1 MTEDKPATAP
11 YGTWKSPITAGLI
24 AGTTI
29 SLSSLAIENETF
41 YWLEGRPAE
50 GGRTVIVRQSG
61 DGPGNLAEDVTP
73 TGFNVRSR
81 VHEYGGGAAL
91 VADGDVYFVNFD
103 AQRIY
108 CHRPGDAP
116 RAVTPETVG
125 RFADMQLDRRRRR
138 LICVREDH
146 SGPEEPRNELV
157 AVNLEGRAIEV
168 LDGDHDFVASPRLDE
183 ACDHLAWLTWDH
195 PDMPWDGTT
204 LWMAQFDDEGRIG
217 TPQKIAG
224 GSGES
229 IFQPEWTAEGELL
242 FVSDRSNWWNLYKT
256 SKHGILPVSP
266 VDAEFGLPQWAFGM
280 STYGVAGDGRIVAS
294 RCQAGEWQLGV
305 IDGEGFEAFD
315 LPYSDISGVRVSD
328 GTVLFVGSSAI
339 TAPQLVRL
347 DIGTGEHTILRY
359 SSVVDLDAGYLS
371 QPESIEFPSAGG
383 AMSYGFYY
391 PPANRNFKAPAGE
404 LPPLIVRGHGGPTG
418 AASAALNLSIQFWTS
433 RGFAVLDVNYRG
445 STGFGRAYR
454 EALYGN
460 WGVADVDDMVAGAE
474 YLVERGDVDPKR
486 LMIRGGSAGG
496 FTTLAALT
504 FRDTFSAGASHYGI
518 GDLMA
523 LARDTHKFESR
534 YLDRIVGPLPESE
547 AIYRERSPINY
558 TDQLDCPVIFLQ
570 GLDDKVVPPN
580 QAESMVDALKA
591 KGIPV
596 AYLAFEGEGHGF
608 RKAEN
613 VERALVAEL
622 TFYSR
627 VFQFQPAEKLPP
639 LEIHNLT

>member
-1 MTEDKPATAP
+1 MADNEPVTAP
-11 YGTWKSPITAGLI
+11 YGTWKSPVTAGLI

-29 SLSSLAIENETF
+29 SLGSLGVANGTF

-50 GGRTVIVRQSG
+50 GGRTVIVRH
-61 DGPGNLAEDVTP
+61 DGEKAEDVTP
-73 TGFNVRSR
+73 AGFNVRSR

-91 VADGDVYFVNFD
+91 VADGAVYFVNFD

-116 RAVTPETVG
+116 RAVTPENGG
-125 RFADMQLDRRRRR
+125 RFADMQLDQRRNR
-138 LICVREDH
+138 LICVREDD
-146 SGPEEPRNELV
+146 SGPGEPRNELV
-157 AVNLEGRAIEV
+157 AVNLEGRAIDV
-168 LDGDHDFVASPRLDE
+168 LDGGHDFVSSPRLD
-183 ACDHLAWLTWDH
+183 AAGDRLAWLTWDH
-195 PDMPWDGTT
+195 PNMPWDGTT
-204 LWMAQFDDEGRIG
+204 LWVADLDEDGAIG

-224 GSGES
+224 GPGES
-229 IFQPEWTAEGELL
+229 IFQPEWSGDGELL
-242 FVSDRSNWWNLYKT
+242 FVSDRSDWWNLYTT
-256 SKHGILPVSP
+256 SKYGILPVSP
-266 VDAEFGLPQWAFGM
+266 ADAEFGLPQWAFGM
-280 STYGVAGDGRIVAS
+280 STYGVAGDGRIIAS
-294 RCQAGEWQLGV
+294 RAQAGVWQLGV
-305 IDGEGFEAFD
+305 IDGDEFVAFD
-315 LPYSDISGVRVSD
+315 LPYSDISGVRVS
-328 GTVLFVGSSAI
+328 GETVLFVGSSA
-339 TAPQLVRL
+339 TLAPQLVRL
-347 DIGTGEHTILRY
+347 DIGSGEHSVLRM

-371 QPESIEFPSAGG
+371 QPEPIEYPTADG

-391 PPANRNFKAPAGE
+391 QPANRNFAAPAGE

-418 AASAALNLSIQFWTS
+418 AASAALSLSIQFWTS

-460 WGVADVDDMVAGAE
+460 WGVADVDDMVAGAQ
-474 YLVERGDVDPKR
+474 YLVARGDADPER

-496 FTTLAALT
+496 FTTLAALA

-534 YLDRIVGPLPESE
+534 YLDRIIGPLPESE
-547 AIYRERSPINY
+547 ALYRERSPINY

-580 QAESMVDALKA
+580 QAEAMVDALKT

-613 VERALVAEL
+613 VERALAAEL
-622 TFYSR
+622 AFYGR
-627 VFQFQPAEKLPP
+627 VFGFQPADKLPP
-639 LEIHNLT
+639 LEIHNLA

>member
-1 MTEDKPATAP
+1 MTDNAPVIAP
-11 YGTWKSPITAGLI
+11 YGTWKSPVTAGLI

-29 SLSSLAIENETF
+29 SLDSLAIENGAC

-50 GGRTVIVRQSG
+50 GGRTVIVRLSG
-61 DGPGNLAEDVTP
+61 EGPDGQAEDVTP

-91 VADGDVYFVNFD
+91 IADGDAYFVNFE

-108 CHRPGDAP
+108 CQRPGDAP
-116 RAVTPETVG
+116 RAVTPESGG
-125 RFADMQLDRRRRR
+125 RFADMQLDRRRKR

-146 SGPEEPRNELV
+146 SGPGEARNELV
-157 AVNLEGRAIEV
+157 AVNLEGLAIEV
-168 LDGDHDFVASPRLDE
+168 LDGGHDFVSSPRLDK
-183 ACDHLAWLTWDH
+183 AGDRLAWLTWDH
-195 PDMPWDGTT
+195 PNMPWDGTT
-204 LWMAQFDDEGRIG
+204 LWMAEFDADGVIG
-217 TPQKIAG
+217 APQKIAG
-224 GSGES
+224 GLGES
-229 IFQPEWTAEGELL
+229 IFQPEWSADGELL

-256 SKHGILPVSP
+256 SKQGILPVSP
-266 VDAEFGLPQWAFGM
+266 IDAEFGLPQWGFGM

-294 RCQAGEWQLGV
+294 RVQAGVWRLGI
-305 IDGEGFEAFD
+305 IDGDKFEAFD
-315 LPYSDISGVRVSD
+315 LPYSDISGVRVSGD
-328 GTVLFVGSSAI
+328 TVLFVGSSA
-339 TAPQLVRL
+339 TLAPQLVCL
-347 DIGTGEHTILRY
+347 DIGTGAYSVLRL
-359 SSVVDLDAGYLS
+359 SSVVELDAGYLS
-371 QPESIEFPSAGG
+371 QPETVEFPTADG
-383 AMSYGFYY
+383 ATAYGFYY
-391 PPANRNFKAPAGE
+391 PPANRNFEAPTGE

-433 RGFAVLDVNYRG
+433 RGFAILDVNYRG

-460 WGVADVDDMVAGAE
+460 WGVADVDDMVAGAR
-474 YLVERGDVDPKR
+474 YLVARGAADPER

-534 YLDRIVGPLPESE
+534 YLDRIVGPLPASE
-547 AIYRERSPINY
+547 ALYRERSPINY

-580 QAESMVDALKA
+580 QAEAMVEALKA

-613 VERALVAEL
+613 VERALAAEL
-622 TFYSR
+622 AFYGR
-627 VFQFQPAEKLPP
+627 VFRFQPADKLPP
-639 LEIHNLT
+639 LEIHNLA

>member
-1 MTEDKPATAP
+1 MADSKLTTAP

-29 SLSSLAIENETF
+29 SLSTLAIEDDAV

-61 DGPGNLAEDVTP
+61 DRAEDVTP
-73 TGFNVRSR
+73 AGFNVRSR

-91 VADGDVYFVNFD
+91 VADGEIYFVNFD

-108 CHRPGDAP
+108 CHRPGEAP
-116 RAVTPETVG
+116 RAVTPETGG
-125 RFADMQLDRRRRR
+125 RFADMQLDRRRKR

-146 SGPEEPRNELV
+146 SEPGEPRNELV
-157 AVNLEGRAIEV
+157 AVNLQGREIVV
-168 LDGDHDFVASPRLDE
+168 LDGGHDFVASPRLD
-183 ACDHLAWLTWDH
+183 ATGDRLAWLTWDH
-195 PDMPWDGTT
+195 PNMPWDGTT
-204 LWMAQFDDEGRIG
+204 LWLAEIGEDGRLG
-217 TPQKIAG
+217 TPQPVVG
-224 GSGES
+224 GTGES
-229 IFQPEWTAEGELL
+229 IFQPEWAADGELL

-266 VDAEFGLPQWAFGM
+266 AEAEYGLPQWAFGM
-280 STYGVAGDGRIVAS
+280 STYGIAGDGRIVAS
-294 RCQAGEWQLGV
+294 RCQAGVWQLGL
-305 IDGEGFEAFD
+305 IDDNQFKAFD
-315 LPYSDISGVRVSD
+315 LPYSDFSGVRVRGD
-328 GTVLFVGSSAI
+328 TVLFVGSSA
-339 TAPQLVRL
+339 TKTPQLVRHN
-347 DIGTGEHTILRY
+347 IVTGDCMILRY
-359 SSVVDLDAGYLS
+359 SSVVDLDPGFLS
-371 QPESIEFPSAGG
+371 QPESIEFPTSDG
-383 AMSYGFYY
+383 ATSYGFYY
-391 PPANRNFKAPAGE
+391 PPANRDFAASADE

-445 STGFGRAYR
+445 STGFGRTYR
-454 EALYGN
+454 ESLYGK
-460 WGVADVDDMVAGAE
+460 WGVADIDDMVAGAQF
-474 YLVERGDVDPKR
+474 LVERGDADPLR
-486 LMIRGGSAGG
+486 LAIRGGSAGG
-496 FTTLAALT
+496 FTTLATLT

-547 AIYRERSPINY
+547 ALYRERSPINH

-580 QAESMVDALKA
+580 QAEAMVEALKS

-613 VERALVAEL
+613 VERALAAEL
-622 TFYSR
+622 TFYGR
-627 VFQFQPAEKLPP
+627 IFNLQPADKSPP
-639 LEIHNLT
+639 LEIYNLA

>member
-1 MTEDKPATAP
+1 MADNDPVTAP

-29 SLSSLAIENETF
+29 SLSSLAVENETF

-61 DGPGNLAEDVTP
+61 DTAEDVTP
-73 TGFNVRSR
+73 AGFNVRSR
-81 VHEYGGGAAL
+81 AHEYGGGAAL
-91 VADGDVYFVNFD
+91 VVDGDVYFVNFYT
-103 AQRIY
+103 QRIY

-116 RAVTPETVG
+116 RAVTPETGG
-125 RFADMQLDRRRRR
+125 RFADMQLDRRRKR

-146 SGPEEPRNELV
+146 TGTGEPRNELV

-168 LDGDHDFVASPRLDE
+168 LDGAHDFVSNPRLDE
-183 ACDHLAWLTWDH
+183 AGDKLAWLTWDH
-195 PDMPWDGTT
+195 PNMPWDGTS
-204 LWMAQFDDEGRIG
+204 LWVARFDEEGRIG

-224 GSGES
+224 GSEES
-229 IFQPEWTAEGELL
+229 IFQPEWSANGELL
-242 FVSDRSNWWNLYKT
+242 FVSDRSNWWNLYTT
-256 SKHGILPVSP
+256 SNHEILPLSP
-266 VDAEFGLPQWAFGM
+266 DAAEFGLPQWAFGM
-280 STYGVAGDGRIVAS
+280 STYGVARDGRIIAS
-294 RCQAGEWQLGV
+294 RCQAGVWQLGIV
-305 IDGEGFEAFD
+305 AGGRFEAFD
-315 LPYSDISGVRVSD
+315 LPYTDISGVRVSGD
-328 GTVLFVGSSAI
+328 TVLFAGSSA
-339 TAPQLVRL
+339 TVASQLVRL
-347 DIGTGEHTILRY
+347 DIATGKHSVLRY

-371 QPESIEFPSAGG
+371 EPESMTFSTAGG
-383 AMSYGFYY
+383 ATSYGFYY
-391 PPANRNFKAPAGE
+391 PPANRNFEAPAGE
-404 LPPLIVRGHGGPTG
+404 LPPLIVRSHGGPTG
-418 AASAALNLSIQFWTS
+418 AASAALSLSIQFWTS

-445 STGFGRAYR
+445 STGFGRVYR

-460 WGVADVDDMVAGAE
+460 WGVADVDDMIAGAE
-474 YLVERGDVDPKR
+474 ALVARGVADPNR

-504 FRDTFSAGASHYGI
+504 FHDTFSAGASHYGI

-534 YLDRIVGPLPESE
+534 YLDRIVGPLPENQ
-547 AIYRERSPINY
+547 ALYRERSPINH
-558 TDQLDCPVIFLQ
+558 TDRLECPVIFLQ

-580 QAESMVDALKA
+580 QAEAMVDALTA

-622 TFYSR
+622 TFYGR
-627 VFQFQPAEKLPP
+627 IFHFEPADNLPP
-639 LEIHNLT
+639 LEIYNLASN

>member
-1 MTEDKPATAP
+1 MAENDFVTAP

-29 SLSSLAIENETF
+29 SLSSLAVENETF

-50 GGRTVIVRQSG
+50 GGRTVIVRHSG
-61 DGPGNLAEDVTP
+61 DMAEDVTP
-73 TGFNVRSR
+73 AGFNVRSR
-81 VHEYGGGAAL
+81 AHEYGGGAAL
-91 VADGDVYFVNFD
+91 VVDGDVYFVNFD
-103 AQRIY
+103 TQRIY

-116 RAVTPETVG
+116 RAVTPETGG

-146 SGPEEPRNELV
+146 TGTGEPRNELV

-168 LDGDHDFVASPRLDE
+168 LDGAHDFVSSPRLDK
-183 ACDHLAWLTWDH
+183 AGDKLAWLTWDH
-195 PDMPWDGTT
+195 PNMPWDGTS
-204 LWMAQFDDEGRIG
+204 LWVARFDEEGRIG

-224 GSGES
+224 GFEES
-229 IFQPEWTAEGELL
+229 IFQPEWSANGELL
-242 FVSDRSNWWNLYKT
+242 FVSDRSNWWNLYTT
-256 SKHGILPVSP
+256 SNHGILPVFP
-266 VDAEFGLPQWAFGM
+266 DAAEFGLPQWAFGM
-280 STYGVAGDGRIVAS
+280 STYGVTRDGLIIAS
-294 RCQAGEWQLGV
+294 RCQAGEWQLGIV
-305 IDGEGFEAFD
+305 IGGRFEAFD
-315 LPYSDISGVRVSD
+315 LPYTDISGVRVSGD
-328 GTVLFVGSSAI
+328 TVLFAGSSA
-339 TAPQLVRL
+339 TMASQLVRL
-347 DIGTGEHTILRY
+347 DIATGEHTVLRY

-371 QPESIEFPSAGG
+371 EPESMEFPTAGG
-383 AMSYGFYY
+383 ATSYGFYY
-391 PPANRNFKAPAGE
+391 PPANRNFEAPAEE
-404 LPPLIVRGHGGPTG
+404 LPPLIVRSHGGPTG
-418 AASAALNLSIQFWTS
+418 AASAALSLSIQFWTS

-445 STGFGRAYR
+445 STGFGRVYR

-474 YLVERGDVDPKR
+474 ALVARGVADPKR

-534 YLDRIVGPLPESE
+534 YLDRIVGPLPENQ
-547 AIYRERSPINY
+547 ALYRERSPINH
-558 TDQLDCPVIFLQ
+558 TDRLECPVIFLQ

-580 QAESMVDALKA
+580 QAEAMVEALTA

-622 TFYSR
+622 TFYGR
-627 VFQFQPAEKLPP
+627 IFHFEPADNLPP
-639 LEIHNLT
+639 LEIYNLARS

>member
-1 MTEDKPATAP
+1 MTDNAPVIAP
-11 YGTWKSPITAGLI
+11 YGTWKSPVTAGLI

-29 SLSSLAIENETF
+29 SLDSLAIENGAC

-50 GGRTVIVRQSG
+50 GGRTVIVRLSG
-61 DGPGNLAEDVTP
+61 EGPDGQAEDVTP

-91 VADGDVYFVNFD
+91 IADGDAYFVNFE

-108 CHRPGDAP
+108 CQRPGDAP
-116 RAVTPETVG
+116 RAVTPETGG
-125 RFADMQLDRRRRR
+125 RFADMQLDRRRKR

-146 SGPEEPRNELV
+146 SGPGEARNELV
-157 AVNLEGRAIEV
+157 AVNLEGLAIEV
-168 LDGDHDFVASPRLDE
+168 LDGGHDFVSSPRLDK
-183 ACDHLAWLTWDH
+183 AGDRLAWLTWDH
-195 PDMPWDGTT
+195 PNMPWDGTT
-204 LWMAQFDDEGRIG
+204 LWMAEFDADGAIG
-217 TPQKIAG
+217 APQKIAG
-224 GSGES
+224 GLGES
-229 IFQPEWTAEGELL
+229 IFQPEWSADGELL

-256 SKHGILPVSP
+256 SKQGILPVSP
-266 VDAEFGLPQWAFGM
+266 IDAEFGLPQWGFGM

-294 RCQAGEWQLGV
+294 RVQAGVWRLGI
-305 IDGEGFEAFD
+305 IDGDKFGAFD
-315 LPYSDISGVRVSD
+315 LPYSDISGVRVSGD
-328 GTVLFVGSSAI
+328 TVLFVGSSA
-339 TAPQLVRL
+339 TLAPQLVRL
-347 DIGTGEHTILRY
+347 DIGTGAYSVLRL
-359 SSVVDLDAGYLS
+359 SSVVELDAGYLS
-371 QPESIEFPSAGG
+371 QPETVEFPTADG
-383 AMSYGFYY
+383 ATAYGFYY
-391 PPANRNFKAPAGE
+391 PPANRNFEAPTGE

-433 RGFAVLDVNYRG
+433 RGFAILDVNYRG

-460 WGVADVDDMVAGAE
+460 WGVADVDDMVAGAR
-474 YLVERGDVDPKR
+474 YLVARGAADPER

-534 YLDRIVGPLPESE
+534 YLDRIVGPLPASE
-547 AIYRERSPINY
+547 ALYRERSPINY

-580 QAESMVDALKA
+580 QAEAMVEALKA

-613 VERALVAEL
+613 VERALAAEL
-622 TFYSR
+622 AFYGR
-627 VFQFQPAEKLPP
+627 VFRFQPADKLPP
-639 LEIHNLT
+639 LEIHNLA

>member
-1 MTEDKPATAP
+1 MSDNELNAAP

-29 SLSSLAIENETF
+29 SLSSLAVENDVF

-50 GGRTVIVRQSG
+50 GGRTVVVRQFG
-61 DGPGNLAEDVTP
+61 DISEDVTP

-81 VHEYGGGAAL
+81 VHEYGGGSAL
-91 VADGDVYFVNFD
+91 VADGEVYFVNFD
-103 AQRIY
+103 TQRIY
-108 CHRPGDAP
+108 CQRPGDTP
-116 RAVTPETVG
+116 RALTPEAAG
-125 RFADMQLDRRRRR
+125 RFSDMQLDRKRRR

-146 SGPEEPRNELV
+146 SGTGEPRNELV

-168 LDGDHDFVASPRLDE
+168 LDGGHDFVASPRINE
-183 ACDHLAWLTWDH
+183 AGDRLAWLSWDH
-195 PDMPWDGTT
+195 PNMPWDGTT
-204 LWMAQFDDEGRIG
+204 LWTATFDDEGGIG
-217 TPQKIAG
+217 TPRKIAG

-229 IFQPEWTAEGELL
+229 IFQPEWSADGELL

-256 SKHGILPVSP
+256 SNQGILPISP
-266 VDAEFGLPQWAFGM
+266 TEAEFGLPQWAFGM
-280 STYGVAGDGRIVAS
+280 STYGVVGDGRIVAS
-294 RCQAGEWQLGV
+294 CCQAGMWRLGV
-305 IDGEGFEAFD
+305 IVDDRLKAFD
-315 LPYSDISGVRVSD
+315 LPYSDISGVRVSGD
-328 GTVLFVGSSAI
+328 AVLFVGSSA
-339 TAPQLVRL
+339 TLPSQLVHL
-347 DIGTGEHTILRY
+347 DIASGEYTVLRY

-371 QPESIEFPSAGG
+371 QPETVEFPTTDGTV
-383 AMSYGFYY
+383 SYGFYY
-391 PPANRNFKAPAGE
+391 APKNPKFEAPADE

-418 AASAALNLSIQFWTS
+418 AASAALNLSIQFWSS

-460 WGVADVDDMVAGAE
+460 WGIADVDDMVAGAE
-474 YLVERGDVDPKR
+474 FLVARGVADPKR

-534 YLDRIVGPLPESE
+534 YLDRIIGPLPESE
-547 AIYRERSPINY
+547 ALYNQRSPINY

-580 QAESMVDALKA
+580 QAEAMVDALKA
-591 KGIPV
+591 KGIQV

-622 TFYSR
+622 TFYGR
-627 VFQFQPAEKLPP
+627 IFQFEPADKLPP
-639 LEIHNLT
+639 LEIHNLA

>member
-1 MTEDKPATAP
+1 MADSKLTTAP

-29 SLSSLAIENETF
+29 SLSTLAIEDDAV

-61 DGPGNLAEDVTP
+61 DRAEDVTP
-73 TGFNVRSR
+73 AGFNVRSR

-91 VADGDVYFVNFD
+91 VADGEIYFVNFD

-108 CHRPGDAP
+108 CHRPGEAP
-116 RAVTPETVG
+116 RAVTPETGG
-125 RFADMQLDRRRRR
+125 RFADMQLDRRRKR

-146 SGPEEPRNELV
+146 SEPGEPRNELV
-157 AVNLEGRAIEV
+157 AVNLQGREIVV
-168 LDGDHDFVASPRLDE
+168 LDGGHDFVASPRLD
-183 ACDHLAWLTWDH
+183 ATGDRLTWLTWDH
-195 PDMPWDGTT
+195 PNMPWDGTT
-204 LWMAQFDDEGRIG
+204 LWLAEIGEDGRLG
-217 TPQKIAG
+217 TPQPVVG
-224 GSGES
+224 GTGES
-229 IFQPEWTAEGELL
+229 IFQPEWAADGELL

-266 VDAEFGLPQWAFGM
+266 AEAEYGLPQWAFGM
-280 STYGVAGDGRIVAS
+280 STYGIAGDGRIVAS
-294 RCQAGEWQLGV
+294 RCQAGVWQLGL
-305 IDGEGFEAFD
+305 IDDNQFKAFD
-315 LPYSDISGVRVSD
+315 LPYSDFSGVRVRGD
-328 GTVLFVGSSAI
+328 TVLFVGSSA
-339 TAPQLVRL
+339 TKTPQLVRHN
-347 DIGTGEHTILRY
+347 IVTGDCMILRY
-359 SSVVDLDAGYLS
+359 SSVVDLDPGFLS
-371 QPESIEFPSAGG
+371 QPESIEFPTSDG
-383 AMSYGFYY
+383 ATSYGFYY
-391 PPANRNFKAPAGE
+391 PPANRDFAASADE

-445 STGFGRAYR
+445 STGFGRTYR
-454 EALYGN
+454 ESLYGK
-460 WGVADVDDMVAGAE
+460 WGVADIDDMVAGAQF
-474 YLVERGDVDPKR
+474 LVERGDADPLR
-486 LMIRGGSAGG
+486 LAIRGGSAGG
-496 FTTLAALT
+496 FTTLATLT

-547 AIYRERSPINY
+547 ALYRERSPINH

-580 QAESMVDALKA
+580 QAEAMVEALKS

-613 VERALVAEL
+613 VERALAAEL

-627 VFQFQPAEKLPP
+627 IFNLQPADKSPP
-639 LEIHNLT
+639 LEIYNLA

>member
-1 MTEDKPATAP
+1 MVDRKFITAP

-29 SLSSLAIENETF
+29 SLGALAIVDETF

-50 GGRTVIVRQSG
+50 GGRTVVVRQSG
-61 DGPGNLAEDVTP
+61 GRAEDVTP

-91 VADGDVYFVNFD
+91 VADGQVYFVNFD

-108 CHRPGDAP
+108 CHQPGEAP
-116 RAVTPETVG
+116 RAVTPETGG
-125 RFADMQLDRRRRR
+125 RFADMQLDRRRQR

-146 SGPEEPRNELV
+146 SGSGEPRNELV
-157 AVNLEGRAIEV
+157 AVNLQDRAIEV
-168 LDGDHDFVASPRLDE
+168 LDGGHDFVASPRLD
-183 ACDHLAWLTWDH
+183 ATGDRLAWLTWDH
-195 PDMPWDGTT
+195 PNMPWDGTT
-204 LWMAQFDDEGRIG
+204 LWLAEIDGNGRLG
-217 TPQKIAG
+217 TPQQIAG
-224 GSGES
+224 GPGES
-229 IFQPEWTAEGELL
+229 IFQPEWAADGELL

-256 SKHGILPVSP
+256 SRNGNLPVSP
-266 VDAEFGLPQWAFGM
+266 ADAEFGLPQWAFGM

-294 RCQAGEWQLGV
+294 RYQAGVWQLGL
-305 IDGEGFEAFD
+305 IADGQFTAFD
-315 LPYSDISGVRVSD
+315 LPYSDFSGVRVS
-328 GTVLFVGSSAI
+328 GNTVLFVGSSA
-339 TAPQLVRL
+339 TMTPQLVRH
-347 DIGTGEHTILRY
+347 DIATGNCTILRY
-359 SSVVDLDAGYLS
+359 SSVVDLDVGFLS
-371 QPESIEFPSAGG
+371 QPEAIEFPTAEGAG
-383 AMSYGFYY
+383 AYGFYY
-391 PPANRNFKAPAGE
+391 PPVNRNFEAPSGE

-418 AASAALNLSIQFWTS
+418 AASASLSLAIQFWTS
-433 RGFAVLDVNYRG
+433 RGFAVLDLNYRG

-454 EALYGN
+454 ESLYGE
-460 WGVADVDDMVAGAE
+460 WGIADVDDMVAGAQ
-474 YLVERGDVDPKR
+474 YLVERGDADPQR
-486 LMIRGGSAGG
+486 LAIRGGSAGG

-504 FRDTFSAGASHYGI
+504 FRDIFSAGASHYGI

-547 AIYRERSPINY
+547 ALYRERSPVNY
-558 TDQLDCPVIFLQ
+558 IDQLDCPVIFLQ

-580 QAESMVDALKA
+580 QAEAMVDALKA

-622 TFYSR
+622 TFYGR
-627 VFQFQPAEKLPP
+627 VFKFQPADKLPP
-639 LEIHNLT
+639 LEIHNLA

>member
-1 MTEDKPATAP
+1 MADSKLTTAP

-29 SLSSLAIENETF
+29 SLSTLAIEDDAV

-61 DGPGNLAEDVTP
+61 DRAEDVTP
-73 TGFNVRSR
+73 AGFNVRSR

-91 VADGDVYFVNFD
+91 VADGEIYFVNFD

-108 CHRPGDAP
+108 CHRPGEAP
-116 RAVTPETVG
+116 RAVTPETGG
-125 RFADMQLDRRRRR
+125 RFADMQLDRRRKR

-146 SGPEEPRNELV
+146 SEPGEPRNELV
-157 AVNLEGRAIEV
+157 AVNLQGREIVV
-168 LDGDHDFVASPRLDE
+168 LDGGHDFVASPRLD
-183 ACDHLAWLTWDH
+183 ATGDRLTWLTWDH
-195 PDMPWDGTT
+195 PNMPWDGTT
-204 LWMAQFDDEGRIG
+204 LWLAEIGEDGRLG
-217 TPQKIAG
+217 TPQPVVG
-224 GSGES
+224 GTDES
-229 IFQPEWTAEGELL
+229 IFQPEWAADGELL
-242 FVSDRSNWWNLYKT
+242 FVSDRSNWWNPYKT

-266 VDAEFGLPQWAFGM
+266 AEAEYGLPQWAFGM
-280 STYGVAGDGRIVAS
+280 STYGIAGDGRIVAS
-294 RCQAGEWQLGV
+294 RCQAGVWQLGL
-305 IDGEGFEAFD
+305 IDDNQFKAFD
-315 LPYSDISGVRVSD
+315 LPYSDFSGVRVRGD
-328 GTVLFVGSSAI
+328 TVLFVGSSA
-339 TAPQLVRL
+339 TKTPQLVRHN
-347 DIGTGEHTILRY
+347 IVTGDCMILRY
-359 SSVVDLDAGYLS
+359 SSVVDLDPGFLS
-371 QPESIEFPSAGG
+371 QPESIEFPTSDG
-383 AMSYGFYY
+383 ATSYGFYY
-391 PPANRNFKAPAGE
+391 PPANRDFAASADE

-445 STGFGRAYR
+445 STGFGRTYR
-454 EALYGN
+454 ESLYGK
-460 WGVADVDDMVAGAE
+460 WGVADIDDMVAGAQF
-474 YLVERGDVDPKR
+474 LVERGDADPLR
-486 LMIRGGSAGG
+486 LAIRGGSAGG
-496 FTTLAALT
+496 FTTLATLT

-547 AIYRERSPINY
+547 ALYRERSPINH

-580 QAESMVDALKA
+580 QAEAMVEALKS

-613 VERALVAEL
+613 VERALAAEL

-627 VFQFQPAEKLPP
+627 IFNLQPADKSPP
-639 LEIHNLT
+639 LEIYNLA

>member
-1 MTEDKPATAP
+1 MADNKPITAP

-29 SLSSLAIENETF
+29 SLSSLAIENDTF

-61 DGPGNLAEDVTP
+61 DTPEDVTP

-91 VADGDVYFVNFD
+91 IADGEVYFVNFD
-103 AQRIY
+103 TQRIY
-108 CHRPGDAP
+108 CQRPGDTP
-116 RAVTPETVG
+116 RAVTPEAGG
-125 RFADMQLDRRRRR
+125 RFSDMQLDRRRKR
-138 LICVREDH
+138 LICVREDRT
-146 SGPEEPRNELV
+146 GAGEPRNELV
-157 AVNLEGRAIEV
+157 AVNLEGRRIEV
-168 LDGDHDFVASPRLDE
+168 LDGGHDFVASPRVD
-183 ACDHLAWLTWDH
+183 AAGNRVAWLTWDH
-195 PDMPWDGTT
+195 PNMPWDGTI

-229 IFQPEWTAEGELL
+229 IFQPEWSGDGELL

-256 SKHGILPVSP
+256 SNHGILPVSP
-266 VDAEFGLPQWAFGM
+266 ADAEFGLPQWAFGM
-280 STYGVAGDGRIVAS
+280 STYGVAGDGRIIAS
-294 RCQAGEWQLGV
+294 CGRAGMWQLGV
-305 IDGEGFEAFD
+305 IIGDRFEPFE
-315 LPYSDISGVRVSD
+315 LPYSDISGVRVSGD
-328 GTVLFVGSSAI
+328 TVLFVGSSA
-339 TAPQLVRL
+339 TMGPQLVRL
-347 DIGTGEHTILRY
+347 DIASGKHTVLRY
-359 SSVVDLDAGYLS
+359 SSVVDLDGGYLS
-371 QPESIEFPSAGG
+371 EPESIEFPTAGG
-383 AMSYGFYY
+383 AVSYGFYY
-391 PPANRNFKAPAGE
+391 PPKNLNFEAPAGE

-418 AASAALNLSIQFWTS
+418 AASAALSLSIQFWTS
-433 RGFAVLDVNYRG
+433 RGFSVLDVNYRG

-460 WGVADVDDMVAGAE
+460 WGIADVDDMVAGAE
-474 YLVERGDVDPKR
+474 SLVARGVVDPKR

-518 GDLMA
+518 GDLLA
-523 LARDTHKFESR
+523 LVRDTHKFESR
-534 YLDRIVGPLPESE
+534 YLDRIIGPLPESE
-547 AIYRERSPINY
+547 ALYRERSPINY

-580 QAESMVDALKA
+580 QAEAMVDALKT

-608 RKAEN
+608 RMAEN
-613 VERALVAEL
+613 VEHALVAEL
-622 TFYSR
+622 TFYGR
-627 VFQFQPAEKLPP
+627 VFHFEPADKVPP
-639 LEIHNLT
+639 LEIHNLA

>member
-1 MTEDKPATAP
+1 MADNKPDTAP
-11 YGTWKSPITAGLI
+11 YGTWKSPITANLI

-29 SLSSLAIENETF
+29 SLGSLAIENDAF

-50 GGRTVIVRQSG
+50 GGRTVIVRQS
-61 DGPGNLAEDVTP
+61 DGKSEDVTP
-73 TGFNVRSR
+73 AGFNVRSR

-91 VADGDVYFVNFD
+91 VADGEVYFVNFD
-103 AQRIY
+103 TQRIY
-108 CHRPGDAP
+108 CQRPGDAP
-116 RAVTPETVG
+116 RAVTPEAG
-125 RFADMQLDRRRRR
+125 GQFADMQLDRRRKR

-146 SGPEEPRNELV
+146 SGTGEPRNELV

-168 LDGDHDFVASPRLDE
+168 LDGGHDFISSPRLDAAGE
-183 ACDHLAWLTWDH
+183 RLAWLTWDH
-195 PDMPWDGTT
+195 PNMPWDGTT
-204 LWMAQFDDEGRIG
+204 LWMAEIDPAGGLG
-217 TPQKIAG
+217 TRQKIAG
-224 GSGES
+224 GPGES
-229 IFQPEWTAEGELL
+229 IFQPEWSADGELI

-256 SKHGILPVSP
+256 SSQGILPVSP
-266 VDAEFGLPQWAFGM
+266 ADAEFGLPQWAFGM
-280 STYGVAGDGRIVAS
+280 STYGVVGDGRIIAS
-294 RCQAGEWQLGV
+294 RCQAGVWQLGA
-305 IDGEGFEAFD
+305 ITDDRFDAFD
-315 LPYSDISGVRVSD
+315 LPYSDISGVRVSGD
-328 GTVLFVGSSAI
+328 TVLFVGASP
-339 TAPQLVRL
+339 TLAPQLVHL
-347 DIGTGEHTILRY
+347 DIGTGAHSVVRY
-359 SSVVDLDAGYLS
+359 SSVVDLDADFIS
-371 QPESIEFPSAGG
+371 QPESIAFPTADG
-383 AMSYGFYY
+383 ATAYGFYY
-391 PPANRNFKAPAGE
+391 APANRNYAAPADE

-460 WGVADVDDMVAGAE
+460 WGIADVDDMVAGAE
-474 YLVERGDVDPKR
+474 FLVARDDADPKR

-534 YLDRIVGPLPESE
+534 YLDRIVGPLPKSE
-547 AIYRERSPINY
+547 ALYRERSPINY

-580 QAESMVDALKA
+580 QAEAMVDALKA

-613 VERALVAEL
+613 VERALVGEL
-622 TFYSR
+622 TFYGR
-627 VFQFQPAEKLPP
+627 VFQFEPADKVPP
-639 LEIHNLT
+639 LEIHNLA

>member
-1 MTEDKPATAP
+1 MAENKPDTAP
-11 YGTWKSPITAGLI
+11 YGTWKSPITANLI

-29 SLSSLAIENETF
+29 SLSSLAVENETF

-50 GGRTVIVRQSG
+50 GGRTVIVRHAGGKS
-61 DGPGNLAEDVTP
+61 EDMTP
-73 TGFNVRSR
+73 TGFNVRSQ

-91 VADGDVYFVNFD
+91 IADGEVYFVNFD
-103 AQRIY
+103 TQRIY
-108 CHRPGDAP
+108 CQRPGDTP
-116 RAVTPETVG
+116 RAVTPEAGG
-125 RFADMQLDRRRRR
+125 RFADMQLDRRRKR

-146 SGPEEPRNELV
+146 SGAGESRNELV
-157 AVNLEGRAIEV
+157 AVNLEGRTIEV
-168 LDGDHDFVASPRLDE
+168 LDGEHDFVSSPRIDAAGE
-183 ACDHLAWLTWDH
+183 RLAWLSWDH
-195 PDMPWDGTT
+195 PNMPWDGTT
-204 LWMAQFDDEGRIG
+204 LWTAQIDDGGAIG
-217 TPQKIAG
+217 TPEKVAG
-224 GSGES
+224 GPGES
-229 IFQPEWTAEGELL
+229 IFQPEWSADGELV
-242 FVSDRSNWWNLYKT
+242 FVSDRSNWWNLYTT
-256 SKHGILPVSP
+256 SSQGVLPVSP
-266 VDAEFGLPQWAFGM
+266 IDAEFGLPQWGFGM
-280 STYGVAGDGRIVAS
+280 STYGVAGDGRIIAS
-294 RCQAGEWQLGV
+294 RAQAGVWQLGA
-305 IDGEGFEAFD
+305 ISGDRFDAFE
-315 LPYSDISGVRVSD
+315 LPYSDISGVRVSGD
-328 GTVLFVGSSAI
+328 TVLFVGSSA
-339 TAPQLVRL
+339 TMAPQLVCL
-347 DIGTGEHTILRY
+347 DITSGEHTVLRY
-359 SSVVDLDAGYLS
+359 SSVVDLDAGFIS
-371 QPESIEFPSAGG
+371 EPESIAFPTSDG
-383 AMSYGFYY
+383 ATSYGFYY
-391 PPANRNFKAPAGE
+391 APENRDYQAPEGE

-474 YLVERGDVDPKR
+474 FLVARGVADAAR

-547 AIYRERSPINY
+547 ALYRERSPIND

-580 QAESMVDALKA
+580 QAEAMVDALKA

-622 TFYSR
+622 TFYGR
-627 VFQFQPAEKLPP
+627 VFQFEPADKVPP
-639 LEIHNLT
+639 LEIHNLA

>member
-1 MTEDKPATAP
+1 MADNEPVTAP

-29 SLSSLAIENETF
+29 SLSSLAIENEIY
-41 YWLEGRPAE
+41 YWIEGRPAE

-61 DGPGNLAEDVTP
+61 DGPGDRAEDVTP
-73 TGFNVRSR
+73 AGFNVRSR

-108 CHRPGDAP
+108 CHRPGEAP
-116 RAVTPETVG
+116 RAVTPETGG
-125 RFADMQLDRRRRR
+125 RFADMQLDRRRKR

-146 SGPEEPRNELV
+146 SGSGEPRNELV
-157 AVNLEGRAIEV
+157 AVNLEGRAIDV
-168 LDGDHDFVASPRLDE
+168 LDGGHDFVSSPRLDKTG
-183 ACDHLAWLTWDH
+183 DRLAWLTWDH
-195 PDMPWDGTT
+195 PDMPWDGTI
-204 LWMAQFDDEGRIG
+204 LRMAQFDEEGG
-217 TPQKIAG
+217 LGKAQKIAG
-224 GSGES
+224 GPGES
-229 IFQPEWTAEGELL
+229 IFQPEWSADGELL

-256 SKHGILPVSP
+256 SKHGILPVCP
-266 VDAEFGLPQWAFGM
+266 IDAEFGLPQWGFGM

-294 RCQAGEWQLGV
+294 RCQAGVWQLGV
-305 IDGEGFEAFD
+305 IAGDKLEAFD
-315 LPYSDISGVRVSD
+315 LPYSDISGVRVSGD
-328 GTVLFVGSSAI
+328 AVLFVGSSA
-339 TAPQLVRL
+339 TLAPQLVRL
-347 DIGTGEHTILRY
+347 DIATGAHTVLRM

-371 QPESIEFPSAGG
+371 QPEPIEFPTTGG
-383 AMSYGFYY
+383 ATSYGFYY
-391 PPANRNFKAPAGE
+391 PPANRNFEAPAGE

-460 WGVADVDDMVAGAE
+460 WGVADVDDMVAGAQH
-474 YLVERGDVDPKR
+474 LVARGVADPKR

-496 FTTLAALT
+496 FTTLAALA

-534 YLDRIVGPLPESE
+534 YLDRIIGPLPESE
-547 AIYRERSPINY
+547 ALYRERSPINY

-580 QAESMVDALKA
+580 QAEAMVEALKA

-613 VERALVAEL
+613 VERALAAEL
-622 TFYSR
+622 AFYGR
-627 VFQFQPAEKLPP
+627 VFQFEPADKLPP
-639 LEIHNLT
+639 LEIHNLA